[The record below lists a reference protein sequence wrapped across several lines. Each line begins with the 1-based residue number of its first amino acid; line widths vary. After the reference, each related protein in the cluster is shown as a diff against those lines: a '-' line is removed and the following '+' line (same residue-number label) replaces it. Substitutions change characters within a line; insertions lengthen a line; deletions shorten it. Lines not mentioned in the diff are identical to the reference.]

1 MLTNNQKIKRAI
13 ALIRETLADVEEL
26 MAEETK
32 KRESKKK
39 ITVADKIM
47 TLRKQ
52 GLTQI
57 EIADELGMKQ
67 STISCIMSGFKEWK
81 KAD

>member
-13 ALIRETLADVEEL
+13 ALIRETLSDVEEL

>member
-1 MLTNNQKIKRAI
+1 MLTNNHKIKRAI
-13 ALIRETLADVEEL
+13 ALIRETLSDVEEL